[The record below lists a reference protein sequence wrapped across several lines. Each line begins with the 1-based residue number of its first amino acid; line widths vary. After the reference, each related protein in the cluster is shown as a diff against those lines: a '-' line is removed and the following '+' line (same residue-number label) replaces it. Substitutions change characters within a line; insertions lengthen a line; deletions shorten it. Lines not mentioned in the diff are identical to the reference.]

1 MPDLRTFRA
10 DHIGSLLRPQSVLD
24 ARRRADAGQIDAAE
38 LRAVEDAAIADAVR
52 LQQEAGIDVIT
63 DGEFRRKDFRAGF
76 VDAFDG
82 ITTTTVQKPWQG
94 PDGPVLL
101 PSVQFTV
108 TERLRQKR
116 RLAAGEADHLRTLT
130 SSPIKVTLI
139 SPGFLV
145 DRFWKDDESGA
156 AYDSREAFAADVIA
170 ATRREIE
177 ALIAEG
183 VDYVQLDNPGY
194 AAFLDD
200 RARERARAAG
210 GDPDA
215 AFERMLAADIAA
227 VEGIERGDDV
237 TIGLHVCRGN
247 QSSLWLAEGDYE
259 PIAEQLFG
267 RLPVDRFLVE
277 YDDERAGGFEPLRF
291 VPAGKVVVLGLVS
304 TKTARVESVDEIVG
318 RMEQAARV
326 VDADHLALS
335 PQCGFASVAEGGN
348 DLTAEVELAKL
359 RLVAEAA
366 QAMWGATL

>member
-1 MPDLRTFRA
+1 MAHESNYRA
-10 DHIGSLLRPQSVLD
+10 DHIGSLLRPASVLD
-24 ARRRADAGQIDAAE
+24 ARRRADAGEIGAEE

-52 LQQEAGIDVIT
+52 LQQETGIDVIT

-76 VDAFDG
+76 VDAFHG

-94 PDGPVLL
+94 PDGPVML

-116 RLAAGEADHLRTLT
+116 RLAGGEADFLRALT
-130 SSPIKVTLI
+130 DAPIKVTLI

-145 DRFWKDDESGA
+145 DRFWKDDESGQ
-156 AYDSREAFAADVIA
+156 AYDSRDAFAADVIA

-177 ALIAEG
+177 ALVAEG
-183 VDYVQLDNPGY
+183 VDYIQLDNPGY

-200 RARERARAAG
+200 RARARARAAG
-210 GDPDA
+210 GDPEA

-227 VEGIERGDDV
+227 VEDIQRPAGV
-237 TIGLHVCRGN
+237 QLGLHVCRGN
-247 QSSLWLAEGDYE
+247 QSSLWLAQGDYE

-304 TKTARVESVDEIVG
+304 TKTPRVESVDEIVE
-318 RMEQAARV
+318 RIEQAARV
-326 VDADHLALS
+326 LEPEQLALS

-348 DLTAEVELAKL
+348 DLTPEGELAKL
-359 RLVAEAA
+359 RLVTEAA
-366 QAMWGATL
+366 HAMWGAAA